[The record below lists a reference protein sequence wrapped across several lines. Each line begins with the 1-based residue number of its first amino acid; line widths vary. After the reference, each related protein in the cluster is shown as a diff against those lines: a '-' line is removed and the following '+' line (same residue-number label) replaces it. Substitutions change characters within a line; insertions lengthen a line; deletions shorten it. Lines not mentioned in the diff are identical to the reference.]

1 MKNCL
6 IFVQSSKDV
15 LYALDIIKSKEKN
28 NRIFLYITCQ
38 KEIYLFFKKNLNK
51 KIIIFHFQ
59 TIKISNLIFFIQ
71 FLKVRFHIF
80 FILDKNMKIDV
91 YFFSDLYDYFT
102 PIIINSLPN
111 IVSIYQIKNLPIKT
125 LSIKNL
131 SFFEFLLKKISYY
144 FFKLSFEFVLIKNQ
158 KVKKYKFLYKV
169 KFIDNYS
176 FKNDLRNYL
185 IKLDNNQKTAI
196 ILLNDYFTNEKIEKK
211 IISRIIKIL
220 YLNKFIIFIKPH
232 PRSKIKNIQS
242 IHNSIISSKLPLEL
256 YDITKSTIIIGFSS
270 ASLNY
275 PYNKNIKSISLVKF
289 MKNNNFLE
297 YDTDY
302 ILSLN
307 KNVFLPNTFEDFET
321 YIKRY

>member
-6 IFVQSSKDV
+6 IFIQSSKDV
-15 LYALDIIKSKEKN
+15 LYALDLIISKEKN
-28 NRIFLYITCQ
+28 FRVSVYITCQ
-38 KEIYLFFKKNLNK
+38 KEIYLYVKKYINNK
-51 KIIIFHFQ
+51 INIFHFE
-59 TIKISNLIFFIQ
+59 IKK
-71 FLKVRFHIF
+71 FLSPLFLFQLFRVKFHIF
-80 FILDKNMKIDV
+80 LKLKKDLEVEV
-91 YFFSDLYDYFT
+91 YFFSDLHDYCT
-102 PIIINSLPN
+102 PLIINSLSK
-111 IVSIYQIKNLPIKT
+111 IKFLYQIKNLPIKT
-125 LSIKNL
+125 LCLNDF
-131 SFFEFLLKKISYY
+131 SFNEILYKKVSY
-144 FFKLSFEFVLIKNQ
+144 FFLNLIFEFVMIKNQ
-158 KVKKYKFLYKV
+158 KVKKFHFNNKIKII
-169 KFIDNYS
+169 KNYS
-176 FKNDLRNYL
+176 FKNNLRNYL

-196 ILLNDYFTNEKIEKK
+196 IVLNLNLLKSEKK
-211 IISRIIKIL
+211 IISKIIKIL
-220 YLNKFIIFIKPH
+220 YSNKFIIFIKPH